1 MADQFWNSRKSRKSG
16 RKEDMMYNMA
26 HLKTLSTSW
35 FISSLKAQTLLDPAP
50 FVL

>member
-1 MADQFWNSRKSRKSG
+1 MADQTWNSRKSRKSG

-35 FISSLKAQTLLDPAP
+35 FISSLKAQTLLDPTP